1 MPLINLSLEHGRNL
15 DEAQATLVS
24 VVDQLRAKFGILVR
38 QVEWSTNR
46 QAVKISGVG
55 FVIEMRVDAKQVH
68 VSGDLP
74 ALGGLL
80 SGPLAAGLKRIVR
93 SSFQKHLPGHQ

>member
-15 DEAQATLVS
+15 EEAQATLAS
-24 VVDQLRAKFGILVR
+24 VVDQLRAKFGVMVR

-46 QAVKISGVG
+46 QAVKLSGIG

-93 SSFQKHLPGHQ
+93 TSFQKHLPGHQ